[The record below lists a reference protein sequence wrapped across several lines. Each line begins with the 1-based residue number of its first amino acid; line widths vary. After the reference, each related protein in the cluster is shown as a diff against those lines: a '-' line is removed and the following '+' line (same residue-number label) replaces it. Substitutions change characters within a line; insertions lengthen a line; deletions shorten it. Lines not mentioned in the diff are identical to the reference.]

1 MINNTTSIKNSN
13 ISYAHQTLM
22 DMWNT
27 LRKRCIIIRNNYM
40 MCVFV
45 NRHRTC
51 TLLLLVL
58 MYICIIC
65 ITYVCHLPI
74 HHRRFGRIQVS
85 NTAKKVMCKYE
96 NRVISMKPLV
106 IITWMPGQCG
116 RNLDCPE
123 DSCIDSTTA
132 PDDPEYSWIRW
143 TAPADDPA
151 TRSSSSS
158 SSSASR
164 WWWLHNSSASR
175 WWWLQQLQRSGPLFD
190 RWWTRWRMN
199 CFDGWCK
206 TKHNTFFDMCDT
218 EILFACAMRICVY
231 IAIAIPLMHP
241 LALPR
246 SPSHQHTQN
255 RLFLPPIP

>member
-106 IITWMPGQCG
+106 IISWMPGQCG
-116 RNLDCPE
+116 CMLDCSD
-123 DSCIDSTTA
+123 DSWIDS
-132 PDDPEYSWIRW
+132 R

-151 TRSSSSS
+151 TRASSSS

-164 WWWLHNSSASR
+164 WWWLHNSSANR

-199 CFDGWCK
+199 CWWLVQNK
-206 TKHNTFFDMCDT
+206 TQHFVRHVWYWNFVCVRDAYMCVHCHCHPPHASSCSPP
-218 EILFACAMRICVY
+218 LS
-231 IAIAIPLMHP
+231 IPP
-241 LALPR
+241 T
-246 SPSHQHTQN
+246 HTK
-255 RLFLPPIP
+255 